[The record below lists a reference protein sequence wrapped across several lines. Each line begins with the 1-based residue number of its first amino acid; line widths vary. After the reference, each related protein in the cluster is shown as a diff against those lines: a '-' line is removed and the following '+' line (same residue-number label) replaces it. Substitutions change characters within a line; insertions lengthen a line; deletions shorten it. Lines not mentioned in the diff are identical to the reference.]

1 LNGQPGV
8 GFQSSVPNTEI
19 LFLPLSPPSGWKS
32 RFDFFTGISIVHGL
46 FSSGSVREV
55 FGKASGFPED
65 FPKKPRRN
73 PENNLS
79 GIRAQILSGMTA
91 KLLQNPR
98 KENYRIRYR
107 TLKSGFRAPPYLWS
121 RPVNRQRFIDQ
132 LHNML

>member
-1 LNGQPGV
+1 MVNRGSDFRV
-8 GFQSSVPNTEI
+8 RYRIRKFC
-19 LFLPLSPPSGWKS
+19 FLPLSPPSGRKS
-32 RFDFFTGISIVHGL
+32 RFDFFTGISIVRGL

-79 GIRAQILSGMTA
+79 GIRPQILSGKTA

-98 KENYRIRYR
+98 KEKLPYTVPNSEIRFP
-107 TLKSGFRAPPYLWS
+107 GAPIFVEPAGEPPAFY
-121 RPVNRQRFIDQ
+121 
-132 LHNML
+132 